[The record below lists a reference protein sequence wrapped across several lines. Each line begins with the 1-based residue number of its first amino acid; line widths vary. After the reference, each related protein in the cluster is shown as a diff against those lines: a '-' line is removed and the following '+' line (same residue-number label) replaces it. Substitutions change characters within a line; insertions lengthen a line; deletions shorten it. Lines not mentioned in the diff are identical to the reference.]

1 MKFDNIPLTFSRIND
16 AMIDRRPLI
25 TFPMTQEDVRHFNL
39 ARKYKINQQ
48 ILDGFLD
55 PSEAITAPSV
65 FVCSTI

>member
-1 MKFDNIPLTFSRIND
+1 
-16 AMIDRRPLI
+16 MIDRRPLI